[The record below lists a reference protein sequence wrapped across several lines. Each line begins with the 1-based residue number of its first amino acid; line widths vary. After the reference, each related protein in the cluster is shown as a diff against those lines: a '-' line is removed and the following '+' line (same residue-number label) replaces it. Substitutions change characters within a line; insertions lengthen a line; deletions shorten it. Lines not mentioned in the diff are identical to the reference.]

1 MPFER
6 FINLFRLGKE
16 EVQLLI
22 EELAD
27 LNHFVGGRRDQIIFI
42 HIKVFTF
49 LNEMEVSKPVYR

>member
-27 LNHFVGGRRDQIIFI
+27 FNHNVGGRRDQIIFI
-42 HIKVFTF
+42 
-49 LNEMEVSKPVYR
+49 